1 VTRRGFSALEVAIV
15 AAALLSVGLLVFSTR
30 LTSTTLDRNADWNER
45 LARIKLDVALSAT
58 WNARSSASPRA
69 AADATAAA
77 RDCRALLG
85 PVDGRDPRAAV
96 GRLCSAV
103 DRFRAET
110 AAGARGAAY
119 DKALARALRRGD
131 EARQAL
137 ALAIAQRRRTL
148 NRIDAGIVLLVLL
161 VFAGMAAI
169 VARRAKLLAAHNER
183 LERLDRLKDT
193 FIAAVS
199 HELRT
204 PLMSALGAL
213 QTIEARELP
222 DDQRSELLQIARVQ
236 TERLARLVDELLFFS
251 EVESGRLRLSQT
263 SVDLAAVAA
272 ESVAAQAAA
281 AAEKGVELSLSAGE
295 VPPFRA
301 DRGRVAQLLDHLV
314 GNAVKFTDA
323 GGTVEVRTSV
333 VDSRAVVEVADTG
346 AGIPEAE
353 QADLFDRFF
362 RSESAVTQAVP
373 GAGIGLAIVRAI
385 VDAHGG
391 AVSVES
397 AEGKGTT
404 VRVELP
410 LPRAAGADAKPR
422 HGALPTTAGTTP

>member
-1 VTRRGFSALEVAIV
+1 VTRRGIPALEVAIV
-15 AAALLSVGLLVFSTR
+15 AAALLSVGLLVLSTR
-30 LTSTTLDRNADWNER
+30 LTATTLDRNADWNER

-58 WNARSSASPRA
+58 WRARSSASHRA
-69 AADATAAA
+69 VTNATAAA
-77 RDCRALLG
+77 TGCRALLG
-85 PVDGRDPRAAV
+85 PVEGRDPRAAV

-110 AAGARGAAY
+110 AAGARGPTY
-119 DKALARALRRGD
+119 DRALAGALRRGD
-131 EARQAL
+131 EARQGL
-137 ALAIAQRRRTL
+137 AIAIAQRRHTL
-148 NRIDAGIVLLVLL
+148 NRIGAGIALLVLL
-161 VFAGMAAI
+161 VFAGMAAV

-204 PLMSALGAL
+204 PLMSTLGAL

-222 DDQRSELLQIARVQ
+222 DDQRRELLRIARAQ
-236 TERLARLVDELLFFS
+236 SERLVRLVDELLFFS

-272 ESVAAQAAA
+272 ESVAARSAA
-281 AAEKGVELSLSAGE
+281 AAEKGVELQFSTGE
-295 VPPFRA
+295 LPLLRA

-314 GNAVKFTDA
+314 ANAVKFTPA
-323 GGTVEVRTSV
+323 GGTVEVRAAA
-333 VDSRAVVEVADTG
+333 VDGRAVVEVADTG
-346 AGIPEAE
+346 VGIPKAE

-373 GAGIGLAIVRAI
+373 GTGIGLAIVRAI

-410 LPRAAGADAKPR
+410 LPQPTGAGAKARRASSPK
-422 HGALPTTAGTTP
+422 TANTTP